1 MKNKKMR
8 VNIDVS
14 LDEIRGF
21 YLENLNVM
29 RKLLDAAKAVG
40 DVLDVLAPICEDEEV
55 PEVDEQANANE
66 EWLKN
71 LFSQTGEA
79 GYNGNEEYPED
90 DDVEDGTEE
99 DNDDEAEALA
109 ITLLKAVFQA
119 LSETFDEY
127 K

>member
-1 MKNKKMR
+1 MKNKEMR
-8 VNIDVS
+8 VNIDIS
-14 LDEIRGF
+14 LEEVREF
-21 YLENLNVM
+21 YVENLKLM
-29 RKLLDAAKAVG
+29 AKLLEAASNIG
-40 DVLDVLAPICEDEEV
+40 DTLEMIAPICRGEEV

-71 LFSQTGEA
+71 LFSQSEETGCA
-79 GYNGNEEYPED
+79 DDDYPEE

-99 DNDDEAEALA
+99 NDEDEAEALA

-127 K
+127 Q

>member
-1 MKNKKMR
+1 MKNKEMR
-8 VNIDVS
+8 VNIDIS
-14 LDEIRGF
+14 LEEVREF
-21 YLENLNVM
+21 YVENLKLM
-29 RKLLDAAKAVG
+29 AKLLEAASNIG
-40 DVLDVLAPICEDEEV
+40 DTLEMIAPICSGEEV

-71 LFSQTGEA
+71 LFSQSKETGCEDDD
-79 GYNGNEEYPED
+79 YPEE

-99 DNDDEAEALA
+99 NDEDEAEALA

-127 K
+127 Q

>member
-1 MKNKKMR
+1 MKNQEMR

-14 LDEIRGF
+14 LEEIREF
-21 YLENLNVM
+21 YVENLKLM
-29 RKLLDAAKAVG
+29 AKLLEAASNIG
-40 DVLDVLAPICEDEEV
+40 DTLEMIAPICRGEEV

-71 LFSQTGEA
+71 LFSQSEETGCEDDD
-79 GYNGNEEYPED
+79 YSEE

-99 DNDDEAEALA
+99 NDEDEAEALA

-127 K
+127 Q